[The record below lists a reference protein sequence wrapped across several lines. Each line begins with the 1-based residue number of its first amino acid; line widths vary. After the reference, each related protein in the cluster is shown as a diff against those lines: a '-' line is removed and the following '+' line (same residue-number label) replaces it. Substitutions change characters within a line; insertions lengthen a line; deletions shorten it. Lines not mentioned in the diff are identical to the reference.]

1 MAGYDFSNLSIMI
14 VDDDMLM
21 RNLVKSMLFSLGIT
35 KVSIQNNPEEAINE
49 IITFKP
55 DILITDWEMKPINGL
70 AFSKKIRGM
79 NNPLLSHLPIIML
92 TGYSQLERVFAA
104 REVGINEFLAKPVSV
119 QTLYSRILSIAKRP
133 RDFVKTKNYFG
144 PDRRRKDVPFVGED
158 RRKRK
163 A

>member
-1 MAGYDFSNLSIMI
+1 MPGYDFSNLSIMI

-35 KVSIQNNPEEAINE
+35 KVSIQSNPNEAIND
-49 IITFKP
+49 IVALKP

-70 AFSKKIRGM
+70 DFSKKIRGM

-92 TGYSQLERVFAA
+92 TGYTQIDRVFAA
-104 REVGINEFLAKPVSV
+104 REIGINEFLAKPVSV
-119 QTLYSRILSIAKRP
+119 QTLYSRILSVAKRP
-133 RDFVKTKNYFG
+133 RDFVKTKSYFG
-144 PDRRRKDVPFVGED
+144 PDRRRKDMPFIGED

-163 A
+163 S